1 MAIGNPP
8 EYTIADIL
16 KATDYAL
23 TIFEDEEKAA
33 IELFDRKG
41 KPYLRDFADGKERPA
56 KPEEIV
62 RQLFLY
68 RFSNSKFDT
77 IWAFQ
82 RFLLRLASISS
93 GCSIDL
99 TNQRKFAS

>member
-1 MAIGNPP
+1 MATGNEP
-8 EYTIADIL
+8 EYTIAGIL

-33 IELFDRKG
+33 VELFDRKG
-41 KPYLRDFADGKERPA
+41 KPYLRDFVDGKERPA

-68 RFSNSKFDT
+68 RLVHSYSLP
-77 IWAFQ
+77 Q
-82 RFLLRLASISS
+82 RPHSCGEGSLLWL
-93 GCSIDL
+93 
-99 TNQRKFAS
+99 